1 MGILDI
7 FGVETVSVETYQGS
21 DTYGESWASIVT
33 VTGCWVDD
41 QTHLIRSAK
50 DEEVVSQSVVFA
62 PISSAAL
69 WVENSRVTL
78 PNDDRTRRVINV
90 NTNNAAGLPLPEHVE
105 VHLT

>member
-1 MGILDI
+1 MGILDV
-7 FGVETVSVETYQGS
+7 FGVETVIVETYEGV
-21 DTYGESWASIVT
+21 DTYSESWAAPVT

-41 QTHLIRSAK
+41 QTHLTRTSK
-50 DEEVVSQSVVFA
+50 GDEVTSQSIAFA
-62 PISSAAL
+62 PISSASL

-78 PNDDRTRRVINV
+78 PNDDRTRRVINI